1 MQQDL
6 NRRRFLGAAAGAGA
20 AVAASGVL
28 VPSAGAHEGRGR
40 HGGRGHGHGRTNHV
54 PKNRRGIQLY
64 TLRDAMT
71 NQAEATSV
79 LNALGRMG
87 YTEVET
93 AGHYDWTA
101 KQFRSVL

>member
-1 MQQDL
+1 MPTSATAGTAT
-6 NRRRFLGAAAGAGA
+6 GAATA
-20 AVAASGVL
+20 APTTSR
-28 VPSAGAHEGRGR
+28 SD
-40 HGGRGHGHGRTNHV
+40 
-54 PKNRRGIQLY
+54 RRGIQLY

-101 KQFRSVL
+101 KQFRLGAQARRPARRLRP